1 MIRTVSTDSPRNFH
15 ISCVG
20 ARDIAL
26 AGALES
32 KFEAIKCPY
41 QLTKKMIKIWLNQLY
56 IFNSRYLYTQV
67 YNCKILRQIFFCVP
81 IEFLLLPLFP
91 APETSDKFC
100 KKTGLLRT
108 GCEPYLGVSVLLYVD
123 LPGA

>member
-32 KFEAIKCPY
+32 KFEAVNCPY
-41 QLTKKMIKIWLNQLY
+41 ELTKKMIKIWLNQLY

-91 APETSDKFC
+91 APETSHNFC
-100 KKTGLLRT
+100 KKPVY
-108 GCEPYLGVSVLLYVD
+108 CEPVAN
-123 LPGA
+123 PT